1 MQEMIQGLLGKL
13 GPYTGILWMVVIF
26 AIFYFILI
34 RPQQQQQKKRR
45 EMLGQLKKG
54 DQIVTIGGIYGLI
67 KEIKEDTVTLRVADG
82 VNMKFSRGGVERV
95 LEGDGEE

>member
-1 MQEMIQGLLGKL
+1 MQELIAKL

-45 EMLGQLKKG
+45 EMLSELQKG
-54 DQIVTIGGIYGLI
+54 DRVVSIGGIYGVIRELR
-67 KEIKEDTVTLRVADG
+67 EDTVTVRVAEN
-82 VNMKFSRGGVERV
+82 VNIKFTRGGIERV
-95 LEGDGEE
+95 LSDGEEG

>member
-1 MQEMIQGLLGKL
+1 MQELIAKL

-45 EMLGQLKKG
+45 EMLSALQKG
-54 DQIVTIGGIYGLI
+54 DRVVSIGGIYGVIRELRD
-67 KEIKEDTVTLRVADG
+67 DTVTLRVADN
-82 VNMKFSRGGVERV
+82 VNIKFTRGGIERV
-95 LEGDGEE
+95 LDDGEEGS

>member
-1 MQEMIQGLLGKL
+1 MLQDLLAKL

-45 EMLGQLKKG
+45 EMLGQLQKG
-54 DQIVTIGGIYGLI
+54 NQVVTIGGIHGLI
-67 KEIKEDTVTLRVADG
+67 KEIREDTVILRVADN
-82 VNMKFSRGGVERV
+82 VNMKFARGGIERV
-95 LEGDGEE
+95 VEGEEE

>member
-1 MQEMIQGLLGKL
+1 MQELIAKL

-45 EMLGQLKKG
+45 EMLSELQKG
-54 DQIVTIGGIYGLI
+54 DRVVSIGGIHGVIRELRD
-67 KEIKEDTVTLRVADG
+67 ETVTLRVADN
-82 VNMKFSRGGVERV
+82 VNIKFNRGGIERV
-95 LEGDGEE
+95 LDEGEEG

>member
-1 MQEMIQGLLGKL
+1 MQELIAKL

-45 EMLGQLKKG
+45 EMLSALQKG
-54 DQIVTIGGIYGLI
+54 DRVVSIGGIYGVI
-67 KEIKEDTVTLRVADG
+67 KELREDTVTVRVADN
-82 VNMKFSRGGVERV
+82 VNMKFSRGGIERV
-95 LEGDGEE
+95 ITGDEEGS

>member
-1 MQEMIQGLLGKL
+1 MLQDLLAKL

-45 EMLGQLKKG
+45 EMLGQLQKG
-54 DQIVTIGGIYGLI
+54 NQVVTIGGIHGLI
-67 KEIKEDTVTLRVADG
+67 KEIREDTVTLRVADN
-82 VNMKFSRGGVERV
+82 VNIKFARGGIERV
-95 LEGDGEE
+95 VEGEEE